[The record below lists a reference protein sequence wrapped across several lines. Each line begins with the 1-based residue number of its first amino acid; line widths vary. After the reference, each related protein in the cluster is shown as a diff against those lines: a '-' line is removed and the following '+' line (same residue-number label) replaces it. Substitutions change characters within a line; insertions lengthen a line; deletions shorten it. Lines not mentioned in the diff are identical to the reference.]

1 MAEVTLAGLVK
12 EGVSGVGCVAR
23 DLLPGAVLA
32 LDAVAAKMAPFDA
45 GFATLDPGHLGDL
58 GQSSSL
64 GSCSAA
70 HPGGHSAAG
79 GRDSSWFC
87 HSAARRENKKNQ
99 SYDCC
104 GKKKAG
110 EGQVQPAQRELFLTS
125 RCSPG

>member
-1 MAEVTLAGLVK
+1 MPPVLGSLVADVTLAGLVK
-12 EGVSGVGCVAR
+12 EGVSGVGCVAG

-32 LDAVAAKMAPFDA
+32 LDAVAAQMAPLDA

-79 GRDSSWFC
+79 GGGSSWFS
-87 HSAARRENKKNQ
+87 HSAARGEKKM
-99 SYDCC
+99 
-104 GKKKAG
+104 
-110 EGQVQPAQRELFLTS
+110 
-125 RCSPG
+125 